1 MRGSDTSNDYPMAH
15 ERATTLAT
23 APESAKAAF
32 LPVSSSTTS
41 YVELNIRAF
50 MLSVPLCG
58 VLALGE
64 LLEPA
69 AFARTP
75 HNGSVH
81 NDESHLITS
90 LR

>member
-41 YVELNIRAF
+41 YVELNIRA
-50 MLSVPLCG
+50 C
-58 VLALGE
+58 
-64 LLEPA
+64 
-69 AFARTP
+69 
-75 HNGSVH
+75 
-81 NDESHLITS
+81 
-90 LR
+90 